1 MVRRILLG
9 LLVVGV
15 AAGVA
20 PPASA
25 GRTLTDDHGTWQL
38 GQQQSVS
45 SSGASGDA
53 PSWAPSI
60 DENGRFVVFVSQAK
74 NLVAHQPDHRPEVFV
89 RDRRRGVTRLVS
101 RALRNGYYPNG
112 NSYEPQIT
120 ADGRYVVFSSEASN
134 LVTRDRGRVADV
146 FVRDLQTATTSLASL
161 STAGTQSD
169 GASSS
174 PSISDDGRY
183 VAFASTGANLA
194 SDDLNISSD
203 VFVRDRSTGRTTAV
217 SRSSAGALG
226 NARSYMPSIS
236 ANGRFVA
243 FASDASNLVRHDDNG
258 TTDVFLR
265 DLLTG
270 TTRLVSRTEA
280 GPPSGQ
286 RNRPDGRL
294 AVSPDGR
301 LVVFDSEATDL
312 VAGDDNADADNP
324 GRDVF
329 VRDTRANT
337 TVRLSVDGSGQDPV
351 GSSYVGDLTGDGRF
365 VSFTTTAPLVAGDD
379 AESSDL
385 YERDLIAG
393 SIAWV
398 TPDAS
403 YGAAYARGGD
413 LLALVHWSD
422 PCCRQG
428 QIYVARRIPAP

>member
-1 MVRRILLG
+1 MWRRILLG
-9 LLVVGV
+9 LVMVGV
-15 AAGVA
+15 AVGMT

-25 GRTLTDDHGTWQL
+25 GQTLTDDQGTWQL

-45 SSGASGDA
+45 SSGATGDA
-53 PSWAPSI
+53 SSWAPAI
-60 DENGRFVVFVSQAK
+60 DESGRFVVFVSQAK

-134 LVTRDRGRVADV
+134 LVARDRGRGADV
-146 FVRDLQTATTSLASL
+146 FVRDLQTATTSLVSL

-169 GASSS
+169 GASSG

-194 SDDLNISSD
+194 SDDLNIRSD

-226 NARSYMPSIS
+226 DARSYAPAIS

-243 FASDASNLVRHDDNG
+243 FVSDASNLVRHDDNG

-265 DLLTG
+265 DLLMG
-270 TTRLVSRTEA
+270 TTRLISRTEL

-286 RNRPDGRL
+286 RTRPDGHL
-294 AVSPDGR
+294 AVSSDGR

-312 VAGDDNADADNP
+312 VAGDDNADPSNP

-337 TVRLSVDGSGQDPV
+337 TVRLSVDASGEDPV
-351 GSSYVGDLTGDGRF
+351 GDSQVGDLTTDGRF
-365 VSFTTTAPLVAGDD
+365 VSFTTTAPLVDGDD
-379 AESSDL
+379 LGTVDL
-385 YERDLIAG
+385 YERDLVAG
-393 SIAWV
+393 SITRV
-398 TPDAS
+398 TADTW
-403 YGAAYARGGD
+403 YGAAYARAGD
-413 LLALVHWSD
+413 VLALVHWAD
-422 PCCRQG
+422 PCCNQG
-428 QIYVARRIPAP
+428 QIFVARRVSAP